1 MAAIAESV
9 AGERVVTFKLHDV
22 SFKPRGLSF
31 LTGDREIPHRNDM
44 LDSCHDTS
52 DYC

>member
-9 AGERVVTFKLHDV
+9 AGERVVTSSSSTLVLNHEDYH
-22 SFKPRGLSF
+22 F
-31 LTGDREIPHRNDM
+31 LTGDREIPHRNGM